1 MSVYLRDFSSG
12 EPPSRAASVVQCLSE
27 LEAALQHC
35 GRWSAQ
41 RPTAEALASSAPFCV
56 DALDFC
62 QWLQFVLIE
71 RLRALIERNG
81 SLPALSGIAPMAE
94 QVLALPADEKA
105 RLVAALVALD
115 RALGAAPTAP

>member
-1 MSVYLRDFSSG
+1 MSVDRRDFPDG
-12 EPPSRAASVVQCLSE
+12 EATSRATTVTLCLSD

-41 RPTAEALASSAPFCV
+41 RPKAEALASSAPFCV
-56 DALDFC
+56 DTLDFC
-62 QWLQFVLIE
+62 QWLQFILIE
-71 RLRALIERNG
+71 RLRGLIERND

-94 QVLALPADEKA
+94 QVLALPAEEKA

-115 RALGAAPTAP
+115 RALGSAPTAP